1 MYGRCGSI
9 GLLAISCFILVA
21 CGDTSTSNSIAT
33 VPGRSKF
40 DTKITGT
47 SPSLDSVGIWHNT
60 ACAYIYSNIPP
71 ASYASTLSARYQQLS
86 QTGHVILQ
94 STYGMDTTH
103 RPSGESAMFTTE
115 FPLMIS
121 NTNPEEIFD
130 DVKARMTLNT
140 EWSYVSGNDEAILDS
155 IALFFQN
162 YNTASKTYAQV
173 SSDIISEMTSLLS
186 YHSTLTW
193 SGTGAGEPSKATLRG
208 IQSSAL
214 YWKQWLDNYA
224 TPSQQAN
231 GAQDIAVIAQID
243 GGGML
248 VGWIGA
254 IVEEVSMNGSL
265 NPANSWKRVNAA
277 LRQGFN
283 MSSGTMFSRWFGK

>member
-1 MYGRCGSI
+1 
-9 GLLAISCFILVA
+9 
-21 CGDTSTSNSIAT
+21 
-33 VPGRSKF
+33 
-40 DTKITGT
+40 
-47 SPSLDSVGIWHNT
+47 
-60 ACAYIYSNIPP
+60 
-71 ASYASTLSARYQQLS
+71 
-86 QTGHVILQ
+86 
-94 STYGMDTTH
+94 
-103 RPSGESAMFTTE
+103 MFTTE
-115 FPLMIS
+115 FPLMTS